1 MLSMQDTVGRAGYGV
16 DPRYAFD
23 FRNYSCPSW
32 SAAAPCR
39 DSISGPDE
47 IVFVTR
53 DPGYYWAGT
62 PTSTVQGCDPPRR
75 VPAAPGRFWGST
87 PRTSPST
94 PRAAT
99 PSSRASCLEMTC
111 AKGTNPSL
119 GRVGTTAKATSAGG
133 MQITLD
139 AAVAGNPYRTNLAA
153 GHDPCFDGGGAA
165 PNANAAAGVSAFFVN
180 RYRYHVASV
189 NGEPWLMLD
198 RGLDYNQNGTT
209 AEKLASGTPD
219 TDDEVPIARG
229 VEGLQIAYL
238 LRPSTT
244 GIAAP
249 DNGAD
254 WIVGNTLGTLEEPDP
269 TATAPSQSSRT
280 PTPRVSRCIPPT
292 FAPFVSNSVIRSLRQ
307 DSAQPTPWAGDA
319 PTPPG
324 STSIENRNDFTA
336 VSLGRLPAL
345 LQLGGDCS
353 AQPVLQ
359 GPVHLLG
366 ETRLRLVHPKHDR
379 GSALIVA
386 MILMIVLAVIGVAI
400 VNRTTREVDAAASK
414 RHWDRSMS
422 CAEGARQMLLSQ
434 VSGLRREPRQ
444 SPAPEAGRRPAVR
457 VGPLRQFQRHLHLGS
472 RRHPWRGRGRRRL
485 QPHHQALR
493 RPGRKRLPAHRGLP
507 GQRAGT
513 HQQEIEFLVN
523 FGF

>member
-1 MLSMQDTVGRAGYGV
+1 VSARRPRGFTLIEVMIGAAVAIVVIGIVTATFLSQQRALQTLDLAREANNAARDAMLSMQDTVGRAGYGV

-62 PTSTVQGCDPPRR
+62 PTSTVQGCDPS
-75 VPAAPGRFWGST
+75 AACTGRAWQVLGFD
-87 PRTSPST
+87 
-94 PRAAT
+94 AT
-99 PSSRASCLEMTC
+99 HVTVNAQSGDTFLKGQLLEMTC
-111 AKGTNPSL
+111 AKGTNPTL

-254 WIVGNTLGTLEEPDP
+254 WIVGNTPGTLEEPDP
-269 TATAPSQSSRT
+269 TATAPSQSSSDT
-280 PTPRVSRCIPPT
+280 DASRFTLHPANIR
-292 FAPFVSNSVIRSLRQ
+292 AVRIQLVIRSLRQ

-336 VSLGRLPAL
+336 VSLGRYRRYFN
-345 LQLGGDCS
+345 S
-353 AQPVLQ
+353 V
-359 GPVHLLG
+359 V
-366 ETRLRLVHPKHDR
+366 
-379 GSALIVA
+379 I
-386 MILMIVLAVIGVAI
+386 AVP
-400 VNRTTREVDAAASK
+400 NLSSK
-414 RHWDRSMS
+414 D
-422 CAEGARQMLLSQ
+422 
-434 VSGLRREPRQ
+434 P
-444 SPAPEAGRRPAVR
+444 
-457 VGPLRQFQRHLHLGS
+457 F
-472 RRHPWRGRGRRRL
+472 
-485 QPHHQALR
+485 
-493 RPGRKRLPAHRGLP
+493 
-507 GQRAGT
+507 
-513 HQQEIEFLVN
+513 IF
-523 FGF
+523 